1 MNTNKTTIKIAV
13 PTAEG
18 RLCLHFGHCAQF
30 AILTLDTAAKAIVS
44 REDLTPP
51 PHEPGVLPAWLGQ
64 LGVNLIFSG
73 GMGQRA
79 QALFQQQGIEVVIGL
94 PSETPEQLAARY
106 FEGTLEGG
114 ENVCDH

>member
-1 MNTNKTTIKIAV
+1 MNTNKTTLKIAV
-13 PTAEG
+13 PVAEG
-18 RLCLHFGHCAQF
+18 RLCLHFGHCGRF
-30 AILTLDTAAKAIVS
+30 AVLTLDTTAKTIVS
-44 REDLTPP
+44 REDLIPP

-64 LGVNLIFSG
+64 LGVNAIFAG

-79 QALFQQQGIEVVIGL
+79 QALFQQQNIDVLVGL
-94 PSETPEQLAARY
+94 PSESPEELAARY